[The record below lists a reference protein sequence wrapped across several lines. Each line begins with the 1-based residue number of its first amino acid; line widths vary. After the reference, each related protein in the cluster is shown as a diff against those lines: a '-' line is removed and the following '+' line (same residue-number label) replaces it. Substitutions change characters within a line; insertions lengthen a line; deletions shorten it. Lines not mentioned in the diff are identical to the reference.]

1 MWLGAR
7 NNPPPDRA
15 ECPLWVNSR
24 HSVSPRLCP
33 LYPRKRTS
41 SDATRRACRLCA
53 HSDVYAPQQSGLSP
67 DTVRSTIGFSVRC
80 TADVSASSPLY
91 RFDRPGG
98 GATPR
103 RPKKLIEPANKL

>member
-1 MWLGAR
+1 MWLVHGTIRHRIAR
-7 NNPPPDRA
+7 NVRFGSTADIA
-15 ECPLWVNSR
+15 SR
-24 HSVSPRLCP
+24 LGFVRFTPESGHR
-33 LYPRKRTS
+33 
-41 SDATRRACRLCA
+41 ATRRACPLCA